1 MFQNNQYGRFLSGFL
16 VFTITLFEA
25 AAILE
30 SRFDFAVD
38 SSILIAITLGVLGLR
53 VASWVYLWLTHR
65 TQPKPEQKEAKSAT
79 NLSTLLNVVLGLMVV
94 GLVGFYVFGKE
105 DSKVILEEALPQ
117 MEAALEREDV
127 FEVYSTAREL
137 FESTENPLF
146 ESYLDKVTSRGN
158 IYTNRPGVDVSFR
171 FYNDTTNRWF
181 DLGTSPVEQVRLPY
195 TSLQLKFQEGD
206 QEHTTWAH
214 PYYIFEGSNKFI
226 LPPVGTPEAS
236 GDVIRKI
243 GAKSRLSF
251 PGLDHFDHVEYG
263 PFDIAKREVTNAEF
277 LDFVQQ
283 GGYNTDE
290 GWDLSLI
297 HISEPTRR
305 S

>member
-38 SSILIAITLGVLGLR
+38 SGILIVITLGVLGIR

-65 TQPKPEQKEAKSAT
+65 AQPKPEQKEAKSTT
-79 NLSTLLNVVLGLMVV
+79 NLSTLLNVVLGLMVL
-94 GLVGFYVFGKE
+94 GLVGFYMFGKE
-105 DSKVILEEALPQ
+105 DSKVILEEALPR

-158 IYTNRPGVDVSFR
+158 IY
-171 FYNDTTNRWF
+171 
-181 DLGTSPVEQVRLPY
+181 L
-195 TSLQLKFQEGD
+195 
-206 QEHTTWAH
+206 AM
-214 PYYIFEGSNKFI
+214 
-226 LPPVGTPEAS
+226 
-236 GDVIRKI
+236 
-243 GAKSRLSF
+243 
-251 PGLDHFDHVEYG
+251 
-263 PFDIAKREVTNAEF
+263 
-277 LDFVQQ
+277 
-283 GGYNTDE
+283 
-290 GWDLSLI
+290 
-297 HISEPTRR
+297 
-305 S
+305 